1 MIDKELIKYIE
12 QEILP
17 KYEDFDAAHR
27 RDHADMVIRQSL
39 ELAEKNDADR
49 QMAYAI
55 AAFHD
60 LGLCE
65 GRERHHEASAR
76 IIRADKTLRR
86 WFSEEEINIM
96 ADAAEDH
103 RASSSRPPH
112 TIYGRIVSEA
122 DRCIESE
129 SIVRRTIQ
137 CALSNYPDLSR
148 EEYYQ
153 RTIEHLREKYGRNGY
168 LHLWFEDSPNAE
180 RLERL
185 RQLIE
190 DEDSIRKTFN
200 EIFDSCKE

>member
-12 QEILP
+12 LHILP
-17 KYEDFDAAHR
+17 QYDNFDAAHR

-103 RASSSRPPH
+103 RASSAHPPR

-122 DRCIESE
+122 DRCIETE
-129 SIVRRTIQ
+129 SIARRAIQ
-137 CALSNYPDLSR
+137 YGLSNYPSLSR
-148 EEYYQ
+148 KEHFQ
-153 RTIEHLREKYGRNGY
+153 RMKDHLREKYGRNGY
-168 LHLWFEDSPNAE
+168 LHLWFSNSPNAE

-190 DEDSIRKTFN
+190 DEKAIRKIFEDT
-200 EIFDSCKE
+200 FDSCKE